1 MRARARA
8 YELVCYTFVL
18 CTPLQWQ
25 KECVLLALMAIILK
39 SEGRPGRRR
48 CFNAALFTFA
58 HSVHDCVVVVSHC
71 AKHCASAMLLAAA
84 PQRRWR
90 GCGGAG
96 HLLLPLPP
104 RPLPLPPRPLPLP
117 LLPPQ
122 PRPGP
127 GPRHEYLV
135 KWMSSGTARRL
146 RPSPAATSTSACP
159 APASVACA
167 PRWVIRFQ
175 GLNFP
180 IYLFSLETA
189 PHEATPLHLAPTPHV
204 HPTPWGGSP
213 TPRRTLVSR
222 F

>member
-1 MRARARA
+1 MRRCSRLHTA
-8 YELVCYTFVL
+8 CMT
-18 CTPLQWQ
+18 
-25 KECVLLALMAIILK
+25 VLLLFRTAQSTA
-39 SEGRPGRRR
+39 PPPR
-48 CFNAALFTFA
+48 C
-58 HSVHDCVVVVSHC
+58 SRQPR
-71 AKHCASAMLLAAA
+71 SAG
-84 PQRRWR
+84 RWR

-146 RPSPAATSTSACP
+146 RPSPAATSASACP